1 MCFWRKH
8 LAALGASD
16 YEIAAGEYATL
27 QDFIFDPAD
36 LWQHKRLALFV
47 VEGQESCW
55 PEFDRDTPI
64 CRNSDFGR
72 TSDGG
77 VLCDLIDLVHQYWTW
92 HHAPAHA
99 KPLFN
104 LEFGHQI
111 EHIHWRNY
119 LAPYC
124 EAPAVR
130 GHPKGPRW
138 YDGRRSAANYAW
150 SLLHSAAK
158 EGKRLSVSEAVRQS
172 VACFKMLRPRDPEP
186 PRREAEQYIRA
197 SSRDQAEKAV
207 RKILEQICDR
217 EPPEWNFA
225 DEA

>member
-1 MCFWRKH
+1 
-8 LAALGASD
+8 
-16 YEIAAGEYATL
+16 
-27 QDFIFDPAD
+27 
-36 LWQHKRLALFV
+36 

-92 HHAPAHA
+92 HQAPAHA